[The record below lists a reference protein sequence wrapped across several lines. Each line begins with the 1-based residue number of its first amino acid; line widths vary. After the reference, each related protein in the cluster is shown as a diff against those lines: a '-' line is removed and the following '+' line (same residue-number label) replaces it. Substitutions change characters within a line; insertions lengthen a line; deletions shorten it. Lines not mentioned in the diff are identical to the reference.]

1 MKKVFVLVAALLVCF
16 AVTAQINRA
25 PQNKGS
31 SLSFN
36 IGPSIPVSD
45 FASTNFPDNDGAGY
59 AITGVNLNVNYDYM
73 FEKHAGVTFNFL
85 YGSHKLKNQIVEDYT
100 GDYIPNV
107 DISHYEYAGL
117 LAGPVFTGTLS
128 PKTNINFK
136 LLGGVCRSRSPGMD
150 WNAEV
155 YVKEDW
161 ATAFAWRINSDV
173 RFTISNNVFMMFDLS
188 YTQTRPEFGIVI
200 GPHEAQPEN
209 LQKEI
214 HVSTINLN
222 AGVGIRF

>member
-16 AVTAQINRA
+16 VVTAQVNRV
-25 PQNKGS
+25 PQKKS
-31 SLSFN
+31 SSFSFN

-45 FASTNFPDNDGAGY
+45 FASTNYPDNDGAGY

-73 FEKHAGVTFNFL
+73 FERYIGITFDLF

-107 DISHYEYAGL
+107 DISHYEYVGL
-117 LAGPVFTGTLS
+117 LGGPVLTGTLS
-128 PKTNINFK
+128 PKANINFK
-136 LLGGVCRSRSPGMD
+136 LLGGIGRSRSPGMD
-150 WNAEV
+150 WKGEI

-173 RFTISNNVFMMFDLS
+173 RFTIADNLFLMFDVS
-188 YTQTRPEFGIVI
+188 YTQTRPEYGIII
-200 GPHEAQPEN
+200 GPHESQPEN